1 MLITIINTT
10 TNTTEEVATDIQADE
25 FLEVAEYD
33 TEWENVLNEL
43 ESDQLE
49 QIYFQ
54 HSDGQKYIIIKEND
68 DLELNL

>member
-1 MLITIINTT
+1 MLITIINITT
-10 TNTTEEVATDIQADE
+10 QTEEVAIDMQADE
-25 FLEVAEYD
+25 FLEIVEYD
-33 TEWENVLNEL
+33 SEWENVLNEI
-43 ESDQLE
+43 ESNQLK